1 LISEIENKSNPESA
15 EDIVP
20 VDMLENL
27 MFEKI
32 AYDPEIDDK
41 KENHTKQTSFIKSEF
56 SSEM

>member
-1 LISEIENKSNPESA
+1 
-15 EDIVP
+15 
-20 VDMLENL
+20 MLENM

-32 AYDPEIDDK
+32 AYDPDIDDR

>member
-1 LISEIENKSNPESA
+1 LTPEIENKSNPENA
-15 EDIVP
+15 KDIVP

-32 AYDPEIDDK
+32 AYDPDIDDT